1 VSTFAYKVRD
11 VHGKTVVGKIHAAN
25 DDAAATELMGSGM
38 TPISIEEVDD
48 KSSGELDLGSIFRS
62 KKIDIEELIMFSRQM
77 YSLSKAGI
85 PLLRALNG
93 LVESSTNDVLKDTIR
108 ELASDLEGGHPLAHG
123 MSEHSEI
130 FSDLYVSIIHV
141 GENSGR
147 LDESFQ
153 QIAEYLELERETRK
167 RIKSATR
174 YPTFVIIAMGIGL
187 VIINMF
193 VLPAFSGVFEKMGA
207 ELPWQTKLL
216 MSVSNFM
223 LAYWPVM
230 LGACAAL
237 VFGVRSWVATDSG
250 RLRWH
255 RWKLRLPIVGGL
267 FERIH
272 LGRFCRSF
280 SMMLKS
286 GVPIVQGLN
295 VVSYALGNDHM
306 AGFVREMRRS
316 IERGESFLQAA
327 VASGLF
333 TPLVLQMIS
342 VGEET
347 GGVDEMLGEAADFY
361 EQEVDYE
368 LKGLADAIE
377 PVLIIGIGAMIL
389 VLALGVF
396 LPLWDLS
403 SAASVRS

>member
-1 VSTFAYKVRD
+1 MSTYAYKVRD
-11 VHGKTVVGKIHAAN
+11 GRGKTVIGKIHAAN
-25 DDAAATELMGSGM
+25 DDAAANELIGSGL
-38 TPISIEEVDD
+38 TPISIEEVAD
-48 KSSGELDLGSIFRS
+48 KSASEFDLSALFRS
-62 KKIDIEELIMFSRQM
+62 RTIELEELIMFSRQM

-93 LVESSTNDVLKDTIR
+93 LLDSSTNETLKDTIK
-108 ELASDLEGGHPLAHG
+108 ELASDLEGGHPLAHA
-123 MSEHSEI
+123 MSEHPDV

-153 QIAEYLELERETRK
+153 QIGEYLELERETRK

-216 MSVSNFM
+216 MSGSNFM
-223 LAYWPVM
+223 LAYWPFL
-230 LGACAAL
+230 LGVGAATVL
-237 VFGVRSWVATDSG
+237 GVRRWVSTAKG
-250 RLRWH
+250 RLLWH
-255 RWKLRLPIVGGL
+255 KWKLRLPLVGGL

-286 GVPIVQGLN
+286 GVPIIQGLN
-295 VVSYALGNDHM
+295 VVSFALGNDYM
-306 AGFVREMRRS
+306 AGYVREMRIS
-316 IERGESFLQAA
+316 IERGESFLQAS
-327 VASGLF
+327 VASNLF

-403 SAASVRS
+403 SAASVRN

>member
-1 VSTFAYKVRD
+1 MSTYAYRVSD
-11 VHGKTVVGKIHAAN
+11 VNGKTIVGKIQAAS
-25 DDAAATELMGSGM
+25 DDLAATELIGSGL
-38 TPISIEEVDD
+38 TPISIEKVKD
-48 KSSGELDLGSIFRS
+48 KSSGDLDLGSIFRS
-62 KKIDIEELIMFSRQM
+62 RNIEIEELIMFSRQM

-93 LVESSTNDVLKDTIR
+93 LVESSTNEKLKDTIR
-108 ELASDLEGGHPLAHG
+108 EIALELEGGHPLAHA
-123 MSEHSEI
+123 MSEHKEV
-130 FSDLYVSIIHV
+130 FSDLYISIIHV

-153 QIAEYLELERETRK
+153 QIATYLELERETRK

-174 YPTFVIIAMGIGL
+174 YPTFVIIAMSIGL

-216 MSVSNFM
+216 MSFSGFM
-223 LAYWPVM
+223 LAYWPFL
-230 LGACAAL
+230 LGGFVG
-237 VFGVRSWVATDSG
+237 VFLGVRSWVATDAG
-250 RLRWH
+250 RLIWH
-255 RWKLRLPIVGGL
+255 RWKLRLPIVGKL

-295 VVSYALGNDHM
+295 IVSYALGNDYM
-306 AGFVREMRRS
+306 AGFVREMRFH
-316 IERGESFLQAA
+316 IESGESFLNAS
-327 VASGLF
+327 VASELF

-347 GGVDEMLGEAADFY
+347 GGVDEMLAEAADFY

-403 SAASVRS
+403 AAASR